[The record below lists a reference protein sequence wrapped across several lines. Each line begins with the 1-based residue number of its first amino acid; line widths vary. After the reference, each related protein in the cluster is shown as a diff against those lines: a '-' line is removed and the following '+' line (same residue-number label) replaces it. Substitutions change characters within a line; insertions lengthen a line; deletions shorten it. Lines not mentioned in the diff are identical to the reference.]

1 MARGVPKETQAFIRA
16 HIRSIR
22 QLEALLWLREQ
33 PGPITAAALAKEE
46 RIDQDMA
53 DDLLRSFERGGFVD
67 GPDQEGAY
75 RYHPTD
81 REVATQIDKLA
92 DVYGTYRVS
101 VINLVFSMP
110 SESVQSFADAFKLKR
125 DDDAG

>member
-33 PGPITAAALAKEE
+33 REGVTATALAREE

-53 DDLLRSFERGGFVD
+53 DDLMRAAERDGFVT
-67 GPDQEGAY
+67 GPDEEGAY
-75 RYHPTD
+75 RYQPKG
-81 REVATQIDKLA
+81 ELAAQVDKLA
-92 DVYGTYRVS
+92 EVYGTYRVS

-110 SESVQSFADAFKLKR
+110 SESVQSFADAFKIKR

>member
-22 QLEALLWLREQ
+22 QLEALLWVREQ
-33 PGPITAAALAKEE
+33 EGPVTAAALAKQE

-53 DDLLRSFERGGFVD
+53 DDLLRSFERSGFVD
-67 GPDQEGAY
+67 GPDDDDAY
-75 RYHPTD
+75 SYRSGD
-81 REVATQIDKLA
+81 RDVAMQIDKLA
-92 DVYGTYRVS
+92 EVYGTYRVS

-110 SESVQSFADAFKLKR
+110 SESVQSFADAFKIKR

>member
-22 QLEALLWLREQ
+22 QLEALLWFREN
-33 PGPITAAALAKEE
+33 PAPVTASALAREE

-53 DDLLRSFERGGFVD
+53 DDLLRSFERSGFAD
-67 GPDQEGAY
+67 GPDEDGAY
-75 RYHPTD
+75 RYRPKD
-81 REVATQIDKLA
+81 REVAAQIDKLA
-92 DVYGTYRVS
+92 EVYGTYRVS
-101 VINLVFSMP
+101 VINLVFAMP
-110 SESVQSFADAFKLKR
+110 SESVQSFADAFKIKR